1 MLGCQP
7 GELRHHTSTE
17 RIMRDFNVEKE
28 NTRLV
33 TKILKMNSSIPLRK
47 Y

>member
-1 MLGCQP
+1 
-7 GELRHHTSTE
+7 
-17 RIMRDFNVEKE
+17 MRDFTVEKE

-33 TKILKMNSSIPLRK
+33 TKILNMNSSIPLKK

>member
-1 MLGCQP
+1 MEGKQ
-7 GELRHHTSTE
+7 HTSTE
-17 RIMRDFNVEKE
+17 RIMRDFTVDKE

-33 TKILKMNSSIPLRK
+33 TKILKMNSSIPLKK